1 MDITLKDKNGVTLH
15 TAKKHCKEDITVR
28 VETQEISITPSV
40 NEQIQEGLFNKV
52 TVQGDEDLVAENIK
66 KGKNIFGVEGGF
78 DAVDTRDANATI
90 NDIAEGTTAY
100 VNNQK
105 IEGTVPNNGELQ
117 YEPSDEEQTI
127 PAGITTGGTVKATDI
142 TKLNEYEA
150 CLTLANSIDNLD
162 DYTETT
168 ATAEDIRAGKTAY
181 SNGERITGTMEVT
194 SGGGLSSDYQ
204 QLEYIQSNGTQY
216 IDTGVNPKANEHSA
230 VVVFKLTQR
239 VNGKEQWAF
248 GQWSDNGWRCG
259 GTTSAAGSFSLDK
272 SHGFNYLSSSYLD
285 ENVGMSAQCTITSD
299 YPMLLFAQ
307 QEGGRAGYLENSYFR
322 IYECKIWHNGKI
334 IRDFIPCYR
343 KEDGEAGMFDT
354 VNKVFYTNQGTGTF
368 IIGPEMEG

>member
-28 VETQEISITPSV
+28 VETQEISITPSAT
-40 NEQIQEGLFNKV
+40 EQVEEGLFNKV

-78 DAVDTRDANATI
+78 DAVDTRDATATT

-100 VNNQK
+100 VDNQK

-168 ATAEDIRAGKTAY
+168 AKAEDIRAGKTAY
-181 SNGERITGTMEVT
+181 SNGERLTGTLQATDNNAKIESCTYSLYANSIEYYISEIDFTGIALKSKLCESMFQSCFMLKKIKGLNTSGVT
-194 SGGGLSSDYQ
+194 SMYNMFASCYELTDIEVLDTSTLANTGMRSMFNGCTKLSNESLNNILQMCINAVKVTTETYKTLSYIGLTSAQATVCQGLSNYQ
-204 QLEYIQSNGTQY
+204 AFLDAGWT
-216 IDTGVNPKANEHSA
+216 TG
-230 VVVFKLTQR
+230 
-239 VNGKEQWAF
+239 
-248 GQWSDNGWRCG
+248 
-259 GTTSAAGSFSLDK
+259 
-272 SHGFNYLSSSYLD
+272 Y
-285 ENVGMSAQCTITSD
+285 
-299 YPMLLFAQ
+299 
-307 QEGGRAGYLENSYFR
+307 
-322 IYECKIWHNGKI
+322 
-334 IRDFIPCYR
+334 
-343 KEDGEAGMFDT
+343 
-354 VNKVFYTNQGTGTF
+354 
-368 IIGPEMEG
+368 

>member
-1 MDITLKDKNGVTLH
+1 MAGTTESKLEYLIRS
-15 TAKKHCKEDITVR
+15 KEDVRLAINRMLVPCPEDTPFLEYGPKIKQVGVDLSDSTVTSDDLMEGVVAYDSKEQR
-28 VETQEISITPSV
+28 VV
-40 NEQIQEGLFNKV
+40 G
-52 TVQGDEDLVAENIK
+52 
-66 KGKNIFGVEGGF
+66 
-78 DAVDTRDANATI
+78 TI
-90 NDIAEGTTAY
+90 PDIGPL
-100 VNNQK
+100 NF
-105 IEGTVPNNGELQ
+105 
-117 YEPSDEEQTI
+117 EPSDEEYTI
-127 PAGITTGGTVKATDI
+127 PYGRTDGGKVNKADI
-142 TKLNEYEA
+142 TKLAEYEA

-162 DYTETT
+162 DYTDTT

-181 SNGERITGTMEVT
+181 SNGEKLTGTMEVT
-194 SGGGLSSDYQ
+194 SGGGLSLDYQ

-259 GTTSAAGSFSLDK
+259 GATSVAGSFSLDK
-272 SHGFNYLSSSYLD
+272 NHGFNYLSSSYLD

-334 IRDFIPCYR
+334 IRDFVPCYR
-343 KEDGEAGMFDT
+343 KIDNIAGMFDL
-354 VNKVFYTNQGTGTF
+354 VNNVFYTNKGTGEF
-368 IIGPEMEG
+368 IRGPEMEG